1 VTTPDQQAQSAAPTT
16 ESIFGP
22 KYRTLTLGIIAVI
35 TVSAFEA
42 SAVITAMPV
51 AARDLDALTWYAW
64 TFTAFVVVSLYSM
77 VVAGEV
83 ADRRG
88 PAVPLVFGLVT
99 FGLGSLLCGVAPGMA
114 ALLLG
119 RAVQG
124 LGSGAMIVAA
134 YVLIGQ
140 TYPDEMRPRVFTA
153 MSGAWLVPGIA
164 GPALAGIIADTVG
177 WRWVFLSVLV
187 LLVPI
192 AVVLVPRL
200 FALGLDGDPEA
211 LPEGGRKRRAL
222 LAAVGLGLLQSA
234 GQLMDAWSLLL
245 LVPGAA
251 MLAVS
256 VPRLLPPGA
265 LRLRRGLPMVV
276 VMRGL
281 MAGAFF
287 GAETFIPL
295 MLVNER
301 GLATATAGMALSGA
315 VIGWFIGS
323 WFQGRP
329 STTVH
334 RWRLLQVGSGIVTLG
349 ILTTSVALVPTV
361 PPLVVVVTWGFGA
374 FGMGMLYAT
383 LGVLLLQLSPVD
395 EQGVNSAALQV
406 ADSLGVVLCTGAAGV
421 IFAAGHSA
429 AGQDAEVFL
438 AIFVA
443 MGVVAAFATAVATR
457 VRTTGTA

>member
-1 VTTPDQQAQSAAPTT
+1 
-16 ESIFGP
+16 
-22 KYRTLTLGIIAVI
+22 
-35 TVSAFEA
+35 
-42 SAVITAMPV
+42 MN
-51 AARDLDALTWYAW
+51 
-64 TFTAFVVVSLYSM
+64 
-77 VVAGEV
+77 
-83 ADRRG
+83 
-88 PAVPLVFGLVT
+88 
-99 FGLGSLLCGVAPGMA
+99 
-114 ALLLG
+114 
-119 RAVQG
+119 
-124 LGSGAMIVAA
+124 
-134 YVLIGQ
+134 
-140 TYPDEMRPRVFTA
+140 
-153 MSGAWLVPGIA
+153 
-164 GPALAGIIADTVG
+164 
-177 WRWVFLSVLV
+177 
-187 LLVPI
+187 
-192 AVVLVPRL
+192 
-200 FALGLDGDPEA
+200 
-211 LPEGGRKRRAL
+211 
-222 LAAVGLGLLQSA
+222 
-234 GQLMDAWSLLL
+234 AWSLLL
-245 LVPGAA
+245 LVPGAT

-323 WFQGRP
+323 WYQGRP

-334 RWRLLQVGSGIVTLG
+334 RWRLLQVGSGLVTLG
-349 ILTTSVALVPTV
+349 ILTTSVALVPSV

-421 IFAAGHSA
+421 IFAAGHTA
-429 AGQDAEVFL
+429 AGQDAAVFL

-443 MGVVAAFATAVATR
+443 MAVVAAFATAVATR
-457 VRTTGTA
+457 VRTQGTA

>member
-1 VTTPDQQAQSAAPTT
+1 MTTPDQQAQSAAPTT